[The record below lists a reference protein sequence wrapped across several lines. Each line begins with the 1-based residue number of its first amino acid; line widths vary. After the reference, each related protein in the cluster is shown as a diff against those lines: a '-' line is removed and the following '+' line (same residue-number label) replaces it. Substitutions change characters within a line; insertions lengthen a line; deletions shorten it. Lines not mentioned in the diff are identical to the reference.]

1 MQARVKGRPGLAML
15 NESGITVAITIIQG
29 RQFVPRQTA
38 SNSPPVVKL
47 THAAIVMGMFTQL
60 WPAGCL
66 GPSLRFSAGD
76 ENRFVSGLIAECTI
90 WASHSAEMGRL
101 W

>member
-1 MQARVKGRPGLAML
+1 MV
-15 NESGITVAITIIQG
+15 NEGGITVAITIIQG

-60 WPAGCL
+60 
-66 GPSLRFSAGD
+66 
-76 ENRFVSGLIAECTI
+76 
-90 WASHSAEMGRL
+90 
-101 W
+101 

>member
-1 MQARVKGRPGLAML
+1 LYLVLAYYDHGQAWHNRRVPVETEMA

-60 WPAGCL
+60 
-66 GPSLRFSAGD
+66 
-76 ENRFVSGLIAECTI
+76 
-90 WASHSAEMGRL
+90 
-101 W
+101 